1 MKSYLENED
10 LTVFIEGR
18 LDTDSSSRIE
28 EEITDLCK
36 ENLHTSLTIDAS
48 ELQYIASSGLRTVLK
63 LAKAEKNFKIIN
75 VPSPIYSVFEMTGFN
90 KIMDISKTLRRIN
103 IDDCEIL
110 GRGGT
115 GAIYRISE
123 DEIIKVNYNAS
134 DMESLKTEL
143 VKAKEAFL
151 LGVPTAIS
159 FDIVDCGEGRH
170 GVIYETIKSKCIGEH
185 MQNNPEK
192 IDEYT
197 ARYVAQLN
205 HLHNI
210 RTDNKVFHNAKDNF
224 IKQMQQTSQYLTEEE
239 IAGLNRVLDALP
251 VGQTLVHGD
260 AHPKNIMMQGDDMFW
275 IDMEM
280 MSVGHPIY
288 DIIAI
293 SVVAKISSSDERA
306 IQLSGMNVENLKRFE
321 RSFIRHYFKTED
333 EDMIARYS
341 DILGMLRQVR
351 RIFATGLNNPLT
363 EKYRH
368 LTIEEMRKTFFPY
381 IDQVVDSINF
391 IVTGS
396 N

>member
-1 MKSYLENED
+1 MRSNLENQN
-10 LTVFIEGR
+10 LTLFLEGSF
-18 LDTDSSSRIE
+18 DTDSFLKIE
-28 EEITDLCK
+28 EEITILCK
-36 ENLHTSLTIDAS
+36 ENQHTSLTIDAS
-48 ELQYIASSGLRTVLK
+48 ELQYIASSGLRIILK
-63 LAKAEKNFKIIN
+63 LAKTEKQFKIIN
-75 VPSPIYSVFEMTGFN
+75 VPSRIYNVFEMTGFN
-90 KIMDISKTLRRIN
+90 KIIDITKALRRIN
-103 IDDCEIL
+103 IDECEIL
-110 GRGGT
+110 GRGGM
-115 GAIYRISE
+115 GAIYRISD
-123 DEIIKVNYNAS
+123 DEIVKVNYNPT
-134 DMESLKTEL
+134 DMENLKTEL

-170 GVIYETIKSKCIGEH
+170 GVIYETIKSKCIGEQ

-197 ARYVAQLN
+197 AKYVAQLN

-210 RTDNKVFHNAKDNF
+210 QTDNKVFNSAKDNF
-224 IKQMQQTSQYLTEEE
+224 IQQMKRASQYLTEEE

-251 VGQTLVHGD
+251 DGHKLVHGD

-293 SVVAKISSSDERA
+293 AVIAKLSKSDESA
-306 IQLSGMNVENLKRFE
+306 IQLSGMNLENLKRFE

-333 EDMIARYS
+333 EEMIAKYK
-341 DILGMLRQVR
+341 DILGLLRQVR
-351 RIFATGLNNPLT
+351 RIFAVGLSNPFT
-363 EKYRH
+363 DKYRH
-368 LTIEEMRKTFFPY
+368 LTIEEMRRTFFPN
-381 IDQVVDSINF
+381 IDKVIDGINF
-391 IVTGS
+391 IVARC